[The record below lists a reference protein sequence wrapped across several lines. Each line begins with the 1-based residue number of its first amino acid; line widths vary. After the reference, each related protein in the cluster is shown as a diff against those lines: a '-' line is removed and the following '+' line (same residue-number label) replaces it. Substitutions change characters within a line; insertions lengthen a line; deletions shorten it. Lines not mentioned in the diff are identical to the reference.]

1 MDAAELKM
9 EIDILKV
16 LNGQAYNLLLESIYE
31 SPSKVYVVTEI
42 CSGGEM
48 LEYAGNNFKEGLRTE
63 DVSRMAFQLLSAVD
77 HCDRY
82 NILHRDIKP
91 ENISEFVG
99 VVHGILYIISSICSF
114 ILAQPIQ
121 LSFVH
126 LILYTSLLNYTHLI
140 SSLQCSNPTP
150 KMPNYA

>member
-91 ENISEFVG
+91 ENISEFDG
-99 VVHGILYIISSICSF
+99 VVHGILSSILF
-114 ILAQPIQ
+114 A
-121 LSFVH
+121 LSFW
-126 LILYTSLLNYTHLI
+126 LNQYNFRLCT
-140 SSLQCSNPTP
+140 
-150 KMPNYA
+150 